1 MSLFQ
6 GPLVFTH
13 PTVPFAFHR
22 VFISEDMKGLSDIEL
37 LDAYAR
43 QRSEDAFREL
53 VQRHIDFIYSA
64 AMRQLRNPHLAEEA
78 TQSAF
83 IALAEKAGQLR
94 RQTVIAG
101 WLHRAAH
108 FAALK
113 LQRSEAR
120 RKRWEE
126 EAATMNTDAEADVF
140 QELALPHV
148 DGALAELSESD
159 RDAVVLRFLRQLSFR
174 DVAQVLGTSEEAAK
188 KRVSRAL
195 EKLRGLLARRG
206 IAISAVALAAG
217 LSQMPVTAAPAALSS
232 ALASLAVSTAVPSIS
247 IATTILSFMKTTK
260 AKLAFIVGVA
270 ILAGSAAL
278 LWGYRSGN
286 TVAANPNSSRPSAPK
301 IRLASVMVDDQD
313 KALKFYTETLG
324 FVKKLDIPTGEPGG
338 ARWLT
343 VVSPDEPDGTE
354 LLLEPMGFRPAR
366 TYQKALFDAGIPLVT
381 FAAGN
386 VQQQFQRL
394 KKLGVRFDTEP
405 TATGTATIAVFED
418 TCGNHIQI
426 FQAAAISN
434 NLTTSTLKIK
444 LNSVMVD
451 DQDKA
456 LKFYTE
462 VLGFVKKREI
472 AALRWLT
479 VVSPEDP
486 DGTELLLEPR
496 TFAPAQTYIEAL
508 RKAGIPF
515 TQFAVADVQNA
526 YERMAK
532 LGVVFQGKPTRM
544 GPTTIA
550 VFDDTCGNLIQLF
563 QK

>member
-1 MSLFQ
+1 
-6 GPLVFTH
+6 
-13 PTVPFAFHR
+13 
-22 VFISEDMKGLSDIEL
+22 MKGLSDIEL
-37 LDAYAR
+37 LEAYAR

-83 IALAEKAGQLR
+83 IALAEKAVQLR
-94 RQTVIAG
+94 HQTVIAG

-126 EAATMNTDAEADVF
+126 EAATMNTYAESDVF

-148 DGALAELSESD
+148 DSALAELSEID
-159 RDAVVLRFLRQLSFR
+159 RDAVVLRFLRQLSFH
-174 DVAQVLGTSEEAAK
+174 DVAQTLGTSEEAAK

-206 IAISAVALAAG
+206 IAISVVALAAG
-217 LSQMPVTAAPAALSS
+217 LSQMPVTATPATLSS
-232 ALASLAVSTAVPSIS
+232 ALASLALSTAVRSIS
-247 IATTILSFMKTTK
+247 IATTILNLMRTTK
-260 AKLAFIVGVA
+260 MKLALIVGVA

-278 LWGYRSGN
+278 LWGHRLGN

-301 IRLASVMVDDQD
+301 IKLASVLVDDQD
-313 KALKFYTETLG
+313 KALKFYTQTLG
-324 FVKKLDIPTGEPGG
+324 FAKKLDIPTGEPGG

-366 TYQKALFDAGIPLVT
+366 TYQKALFDAGIPLVAL
-381 FAAGN
+381 AAGN

-394 KKLGVRFDTEP
+394 KNLGVKFSTEP
-405 TATGTATIAVFED
+405 TTSGPTTVAVFED

-426 FQAAAISN
+426 FQAPAIGN

-451 DQDKA
+451 DQGKA

-472 AALRWLT
+472 PALRWLT

-486 DGTELLLEPR
+486 DGTELLLEPGA
-496 TFAPAQTYIEAL
+496 FAPAKTYIEAL
-508 RKAGIPF
+508 RKAGVPF
-515 TQFAVADVQNA
+515 TQFAVADVQKA
-526 YERMAK
+526 YERLTT
-532 LGVVFQGKPTRM
+532 LGVAFSVKPTKM
-544 GPTTIA
+544 GPTTMA
-550 VFDDTCGNLIQLF
+550 VFDDNCGNFIQF
-563 QK
+563 VQQ